1 MKRLV
6 RFIVSLALLLPLL
19 AIIGCGNGG
28 DGGEVTER
36 TCTWDGS
43 NWDECDWE

>member
-1 MKRLV
+1 MKRLA
-6 RFIVSLALLLPLL
+6 RFVVCLVLILPLL
-19 AIIGCGNGG
+19 ALAGCGNGG
-28 DGGEVTER
+28 GGEVTER

>member
-1 MKRLV
+1 MKWLARLV
-6 RFIVSLALLLPLL
+6 VGLALIIPLL
-19 AIIGCGNGG
+19 TLAGCGNGG
-28 DGGEVTER
+28 GGEVTER